1 MPATFPRSVAV
12 VMPDV
17 AHDYSRLGW
26 TVAATANGSCLI
38 TDQAI
43 AAIEVSG
50 VLAARVGQFL
60 RANKLIGPVIEMPGP
75 QRREIHLVVGIA
87 KAAKAIEAL
96 RAAGAIVYT
105 DGAGVPLPP
114 ARPVSGSVRW
124 QISPDEARWVPPV
137 VAVAAAVRAAGSIGR
152 ASGSASKPHVVEMAC

>member
-1 MPATFPRSVAV
+1 
-12 VMPDV
+12 MPDI

-26 TVAATANGSCLI
+26 TVAETANGACLI

-114 ARPVSGSVRW
+114 ARVSSGAARW
-124 QISPDEARWVPPV
+124 QISPEEARWVPPV
-137 VAVAAAVRAAGSIGR
+137 VAVSAAVRAAGSISR
-152 ASGSASKPHVVEMAC
+152 AANSVSKPSLVDLAC